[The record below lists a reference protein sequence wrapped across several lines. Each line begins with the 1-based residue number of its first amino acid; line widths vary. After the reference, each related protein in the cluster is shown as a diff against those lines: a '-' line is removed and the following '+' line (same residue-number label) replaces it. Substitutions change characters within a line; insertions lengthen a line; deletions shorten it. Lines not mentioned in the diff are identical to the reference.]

1 MAGERGERKI
11 IIHIDNYILRRGA
24 EMLNADRIV
33 PVFGWQSQR
42 FYNFANMQK
51 CEDMRKAF
59 FFLMAVLCCVPA
71 LARKEYR
78 TLKAQLKDANEGAV
92 ENPLNTVN
100 QLIKNDK
107 LKDDPDQSQDQ
118 RALQSQGLP
127 EAELRHREA
136 LQEHLRALRFLAAVR
151 QHGAQGRRCQGQGQG
166 EI

>member
-1 MAGERGERKI
+1 
-11 IIHIDNYILRRGA
+11 
-24 EMLNADRIV
+24 MLNADRIV

-107 LKDDPDQSQDQ
+107 LKDDPELYHYGVMANLKINELYNRKAYLKQNYDTEKLFKSIY
-118 RALQSQGLP
+118 GLYDFSLLCDSM
-127 EAELRHREA
+127 ERKAAAAAE
-136 LQEHLRALRFLAAVR
+136 
-151 QHGAQGRRCQGQGQG
+151 
-166 EI
+166 